1 MDVEFVWF
9 YNYNYQA
16 DTLLH
21 FRVKTLKCFIYLK
34 HSSRLIEIL
43 FSQHSNCS
51 SSCLSTTCPIS
62 QKEPKTYSY
71 SVGRK
76 KAVSNVMLS

>member
-34 HSSRLIEIL
+34 HSMKFSFLNIQIVAVLAYLLLVL
-43 FSQHSNCS
+43 F
-51 SSCLSTTCPIS
+51 L
-62 QKEPKTYSY
+62 
-71 SVGRK
+71 K
-76 KAVSNVMLS
+76 KNQRHTHIQ